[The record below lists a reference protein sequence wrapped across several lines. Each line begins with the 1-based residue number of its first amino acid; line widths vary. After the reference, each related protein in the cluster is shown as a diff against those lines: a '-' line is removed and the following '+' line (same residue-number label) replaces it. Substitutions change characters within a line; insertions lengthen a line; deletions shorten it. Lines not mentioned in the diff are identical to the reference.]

1 MKLQQR
7 CHFWQH
13 LRSRRHLDFVLTITL
28 STGGLEIYS
37 STFDNLAVGKDFP
50 LITLTV
56 GKHVAANHVPSHCRV
71 TLLEQK
77 CMCH

>member
-1 MKLQQR
+1 M
-7 CHFWQH
+7 
-13 LRSRRHLDFVLTITL
+13 L

-56 GKHVAANHVPSHCRV
+56 GKQIAANHVPSHCRFA
-71 TLLEQK
+71 
-77 CMCH
+77 